1 MDRSFGQFPPTTGM
15 YLVSCLLK
23 SDAAQM
29 VQCLRQSFL
38 RGRFMR
44 LLVVDDAP
52 DIATL
57 LKLAFQLDGYAVDT
71 ALAGEQALEQ
81 ASIHTYDVAILD
93 LNLPDLD
100 GMDVCRRLR
109 AEQPQLLIIMLT
121 ARSSRREIIAG
132 LDAGA
137 DDYLTKPFNYEE
149 LVARVR
155 ALLRRDMR
163 VRQPLLQCGDLALD
177 PAAGWAWQAGQRL
190 SLSRKQFRILEYL
203 MRRRGEVVSQEDLL
217 EHVWNAEANPF
228 TNTVRVHINAL
239 RRALNDTAAQ
249 QRYIETVVGQGYRF
263 DDFAHPP
270 DLTETL
276 SPPMYASSTQP
287 DESEARRNTMA
298 TRSWHDQLANAPK
311 LLIVDDA
318 PDITQLLVVYFH
330 QAGFNTMAA
339 YAGRAALDLARQTGP
354 DLIILDLGL
363 PDMDGLDVC
372 REIRQTSSVPIVMLT
387 KRNAEQDRQQGL
399 AAGASAYVTK
409 PFDAHN
415 LQAVVRSLLS
425 QPAQ

>member
-1 MDRSFGQFPPTTGM
+1 
-15 YLVSCLLK
+15 
-23 SDAAQM
+23 
-29 VQCLRQSFL
+29 
-38 RGRFMR
+38 MR

-57 LKLAFQLDGYAVDT
+57 LKLAFQLGGYAVDT
-71 ALAGEQALEQ
+71 ALSGEHALEL
-81 ASIHTYDVAILD
+81 AAIHTYDVVILD

-100 GMDVCRRLR
+100 GIEVCRRLR

-121 ARSSRREIIAG
+121 ARVSRAEIISG

-137 DDYLTKPFNYEE
+137 DDYLTKPFDYEE

-163 VRQPLLQCGDLALD
+163 VRLPLLECGDLTLD
-177 PAAGWAWQAGQRL
+177 PAAACAWQAGRRL
-190 SLSRKQFRILEYL
+190 SLSRKQLRILEYL

-228 TNTVRVHINAL
+228 TNTIRVHINAL
-239 RRALNDTAAQ
+239 RRALADTATHA
-249 QRYIETVVGQGYRF
+249 RYIETVVGVGYRF
-263 DDFAHPP
+263 DDFAQRP

-276 SPPMYASSTQP
+276 SPTAYASSTQSNQSDP
-287 DESEARRNTMA
+287 RRNAMT

-330 QAGFNTMAA
+330 QAGFNTLAA
-339 YAGRAALDLARQTGP
+339 YAGRAALDLAQRTSP

-372 REIRQTSSVPIVMLT
+372 REIRQASSVPIVMLT
-387 KRNAEQDRQQGL
+387 KRNTEPDRQQGL
-399 AAGASAYVTK
+399 AAGANAYITK
-409 PFDAHN
+409 PFDAHE
-415 LQAVVRSLLS
+415 LQTTVRSLLNH
-425 QPAQ
+425 PAP